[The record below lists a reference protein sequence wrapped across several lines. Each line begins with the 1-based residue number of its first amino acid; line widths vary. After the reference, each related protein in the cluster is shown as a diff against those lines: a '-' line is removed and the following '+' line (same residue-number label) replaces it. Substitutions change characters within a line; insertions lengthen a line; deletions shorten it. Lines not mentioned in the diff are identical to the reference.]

1 MVVRRQPPDH
11 FLYSCAT
18 IAVVPSEPRP
28 ANFGLAWLLLSV
40 ALACHVTDEALTGF
54 LPAYNATVRALR
66 TEYSWYP
73 MPTFEFRGWLT
84 LLIAAVVI
92 LLLLTPL
99 AYRNS
104 PVLRPLA
111 YFFATVMFLNGTGH
125 TLATIF
131 GRTAASVPI
140 PRPAPGFFSSPF
152 LLAGSIYLWL
162 RLRRSVRSRNAAAQP
177 AAPRPA

>member
-1 MVVRRQPPDH
+1 MAAPRQRPDH
-11 FLYSCAT
+11 FRCSCAT
-18 IAVVPSEPRP
+18 IAAVPSEPRP

-40 ALACHVTDEALTGF
+40 ALACHVADEALTGF

-66 TEYSWYP
+66 AEYSWYP

-92 LLLLTPL
+92 VLLLTPL

-104 PVLRPLA
+104 RILRPLA
-111 YFFATVMFLNGTGH
+111 YFFATVMFLNGMGH

-140 PRPAPGFFSSPF
+140 PRPAPGFYSSPL
-152 LLAGSIYLWL
+152 LLAGSLYLWL
-162 RLRRSVRSRNAAAQP
+162 RLRRSARSRNVAAQP
-177 AAPRPA
+177 AGPRPA